1 VTAQRHEATA
11 QVSQP
16 RRRLLV
22 ATSSAHK
29 LSELRALLDLPATDL
44 VSPADVGLGE
54 PPPEVGSTFEQ
65 NACAK
70 ALWYSARS
78 GLPTLADDSGLEVD
92 ALDGRP
98 GVRTRR
104 FAGEDATDAQNNEH
118 LLNTLG
124 GFLAEDRTA
133 RYRAVLAFA
142 EPTGDGGS
150 VVRETTAGV
159 FEGRITFEPR
169 GAGGFGYDPVFE
181 PATERAGGRTVAQ
194 LSPAEKNAVS
204 HRGKA
209 ARAMRELLVARGF

>member
-1 VTAQRHEATA
+1 MSA
-11 QVSQP
+11 

-22 ATSSAHK
+22 ATSSVHK

-44 VSPADVGLGE
+44 LAPADVGLGE

-70 ALWYSARS
+70 ALWYSAKSR
-78 GLPTLADDSGLEVD
+78 LPTLADDSGLEVD

-98 GVRTRR
+98 GVHTRR
-104 FAGEDATDAQNNEH
+104 FAGEDPTDAQNNEH
-118 LLNTLG
+118 LLNLLG

-142 EPTGDGGS
+142 EPTDGGGS
-150 VVRETTAGV
+150 VVVETSNGTL
-159 FEGRITFEPR
+159 EGRIAVEPR
-169 GAGGFGYDPVFE
+169 GHGGFGYDPIFE
-181 PATERAGGRTVAQ
+181 PATEPVGGRTVGQ
-194 LSPAEKNAVS
+194 LTPEEKNAVS

-209 ARAMRELLVARGF
+209 ARAMRAKLMARGFA

>member
-1 VTAQRHEATA
+1 VT
-11 QVSQP
+11 S
-16 RRRLLV
+16 RRKLLV

-44 VSPADVGLGE
+44 LGPADVGLGE
-54 PPPEVGSTFEQ
+54 PPPEVGATFEQ

-70 ALWYSARS
+70 ALWYSANSR
-78 GLPTLADDSGLEVD
+78 LPTLADDSGLEVD

-104 FAGEDATDAQNNEH
+104 FAGEDPTDMENNEH
-118 LLNTLG
+118 LLNLLG

-142 EPTGDGGS
+142 EPTDDGGS
-150 VVRETTAGV
+150 VVVETSNGTL
-159 FEGRITFEPR
+159 EGRIAFEPR
-169 GAGGFGYDPVFE
+169 GASGFGYDPIFE
-181 PATERAGGRTVAQ
+181 PATEPISGRTVGQ
-194 LSPAEKNAVS
+194 LSADEKNAIS

-209 ARAMRELLVARGF
+209 ARSMREKLVARGFA